1 MYVFI
6 YLFVHLCKHVYIYIY
21 IYTVCV
27 CSCVYVFIH
36 SSMCL
41 FMSYFIYLIQYSVF
55 NTFTYLIC
63 SIIYFV
69 YSTVCVYCCSLSICQ
84 STNNHRTWN
93 PSAAG
98 CYHPVAVAALDP
110 RGQSPWGRSTCDSA
124 QRRLPRWPCVH

>member
-1 MYVFI
+1 MCAYVCI
-6 YLFVHLCKHVYIYIY
+6 HLLVCAFMQTCVYI

-27 CSCVYVFIH
+27 FMSLCVYSFIYVFIH
-36 SSMCL
+36 VL
-41 FMSYFIYLIQYSVF
+41 LYLSYSVF

-93 PSAAG
+93 PFAAG